1 VNVERD
7 EGEEVPVAG
16 GERLGDEL
24 ADGVIEAAEL
34 PDRDDDTLPVAQA
47 VNDDIELFE
56 PV

>member
-1 VNVERD
+1 MNVERD

-47 VNDDIELFE
+47 VKDDIELFE